1 MAQSDIAATNA
12 NLNELATELA
22 FDEEAYERALELANL
37 SPSKTDWVRYL
48 NAFLLAVGSA
58 LVVAGITAFFAWNWA
73 ELGHM
78 QKFALVQLGIVAAVV
93 GTWRL
98 GVDTI
103 GGRACLFG
111 AAFLV
116 GVLFAVY
123 GQVYQTGADPYS
135 LFLTWAIL
143 IAPWAL
149 IGRQQGVWFLFV
161 VLLNLSLIMYWTQV
175 LEPPE
180 GLWQLAQLLG
190 PIIWLGSL
198 FTDSELS
205 SAVFLLN
212 ATALVAWEVFS
223 QRGVP
228 WMQGRWFARIVA
240 FIALGT
246 VVVPTLVIIMAATFG
261 EKLGLTLLSPLLL
274 AVATVTCVL
283 YYQYRRHDLFI
294 LTCCALAVIMVLT
307 SFAIRTVLDDFGSM
321 LFLAM
326 LLIAQVAAAAWWL
339 RGVARRWEVAA

>member
-223 QRGVP
+223 KGVSRGCRAVSLPASSHSSRSARSSYQRWSSSWP
-228 WMQGRWFARIVA
+228 PLSAR
-240 FIALGT
+240 
-246 VVVPTLVIIMAATFG
+246 
-261 EKLGLTLLSPLLL
+261 S
-274 AVATVTCVL
+274 
-283 YYQYRRHDLFI
+283 
-294 LTCCALAVIMVLT
+294 
-307 SFAIRTVLDDFGSM
+307 
-321 LFLAM
+321 
-326 LLIAQVAAAAWWL
+326 
-339 RGVARRWEVAA
+339 